1 MTVIMI
7 AYNFMIIACVC
18 SAEYLQMCA
27 AIFDQLVN
35 CSQNVCS
42 ADYLQMCAAIFDQLV
57 NCSQNGI
64 RYGFIRF
71 AEGSLSFLG
80 PLPCYPAPLVL

>member
-1 MTVIMI
+1 MV
-7 AYNFMIIACVC
+7 CVRI
-18 SAEYLQMCA
+18 AEYLRMCA

-35 CSQNVCS
+35 CE
-42 ADYLQMCAAIFDQLV
+42 
-57 NCSQNGI
+57 QNGF

-80 PLPCYPAPLVL
+80 PFPCYPAPLVL